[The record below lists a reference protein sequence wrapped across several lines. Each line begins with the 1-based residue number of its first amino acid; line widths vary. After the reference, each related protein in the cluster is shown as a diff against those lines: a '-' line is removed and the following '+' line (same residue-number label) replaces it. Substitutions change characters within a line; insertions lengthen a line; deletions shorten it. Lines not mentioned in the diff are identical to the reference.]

1 MIENTDQLFN
11 VISDLMTDNIDS
23 QNTQVYSE
31 MDSSSKMKISVARES
46 NEDETKT
53 SIIIK
58 IAYRDININNED

>member
-23 QNTQVYSE
+23 QKTQVYSE